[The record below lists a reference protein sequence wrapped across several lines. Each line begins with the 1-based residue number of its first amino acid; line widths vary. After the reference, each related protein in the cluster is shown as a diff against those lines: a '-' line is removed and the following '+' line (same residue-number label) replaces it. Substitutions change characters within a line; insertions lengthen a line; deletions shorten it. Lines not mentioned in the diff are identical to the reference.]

1 MSCAVLFPIVFN
13 TRVGFTLSGGRKHPP
28 YRIYIFHAKRRR
40 ISPPPQSFYWV
51 SVPFTLCSFLLYDY
65 KGNRAADDYHA
76 DYDKHDYQSNVRA
89 ALFYSG

>member
-1 MSCAVLFPIVFN
+1 MQKGGGEIRRLDVFLGIFSKQTPFFN
-13 TRVGFTLSGGRKHPP
+13 TRVAGDKLPRFLFYPRLKFAFCLLR
-28 YRIYIFHAKRRR
+28 YR
-40 ISPPPQSFYWV
+40 
-51 SVPFTLCSFLLYDY
+51 LCLFLLYDY